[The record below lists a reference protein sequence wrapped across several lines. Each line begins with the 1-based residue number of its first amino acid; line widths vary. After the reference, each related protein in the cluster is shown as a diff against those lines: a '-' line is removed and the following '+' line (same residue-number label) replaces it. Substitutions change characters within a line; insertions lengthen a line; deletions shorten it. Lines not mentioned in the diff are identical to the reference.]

1 MINMRK
7 MLALTGTAVLVA
19 LAGCAGEQP
28 ATQTESGTY
37 SVTYDNVGGLI
48 AFRTGTGKLTLKDGS
63 EYAITADG
71 YSLAALGY
79 TIATATGRVY
89 NLGTPE
95 DFNGEYGA
103 VGGSAVLGTGSSSFK
118 LRNRGNDVLLDA
130 NSTETGLRAGLGG
143 GFVTFKLGERLKG
156 PRVAAAPPKP
166 APAPAPVAMLPTR
179 HEIEFGFNKSRVNLA
194 TGRLLDTIVAD
205 WKDKPAAFEVVEHA
219 DTVGSNRYNEQ
230 LSTARAQN
238 VRNALIAR
246 GIAANRITARGVG
259 QNNLAVPTPDETR
272 LRANP
277 RVVIEIAPG
286 TSNSGISSLADG

>member
-1 MINMRK
+1 M
-7 MLALTGTAVLVA
+7 
-19 LAGCAGEQP
+19 
-28 ATQTESGTY
+28 
-37 SVTYDNVGGLI
+37 
-48 AFRTGTGKLTLKDGS
+48 
-63 EYAITADG
+63 
-71 YSLAALGY
+71 
-79 TIATATGRVY
+79 
-89 NLGTPE
+89 
-95 DFNGEYGA
+95 
-103 VGGSAVLGTGSSSFK
+103 
-118 LRNRGNDVLLDA
+118 DA

-205 WKDKPAAFEVVEHA
+205 WKDKPAAFEVVGHA

-272 LRANP
+272 LRANR